1 MTGVVVQGHMYLI
14 ETCYDSDLKMR
25 LEKPASDQTVPR
37 IGDDGEEIFPAPVC
51 NVMTELLTETIRLIF
66 P

>member
-1 MTGVVVQGHMYLI
+1 
-14 ETCYDSDLKMR
+14 MR

-51 NVMTELLTETIRLIF
+51 KVMTEPLMEAD
-66 P
+66 